1 MPFPAKQRICPSAHP
16 DLCLATILPCGRS
29 GGWDRSIWEER
40 TPSGRSWRASLPTS
54 SCCSEKPS
62 TRGAAAMRSVPARS
76 PRPRGLSA
84 GPEVPGLRRPQRL
97 KGRLRKLLPKGR
109 ELRFDRL
116 APAEPEL
123 AMSHVDRRAGTV
135 RLSLGSGAEG
145 LAKHGP
151 GPVIPT
157 VPSTGE
163 TTARGRLARS
173 RAVRLGAET
182 RYPFKVLA
190 GAENQPTKTKAFVYS
205 DREKTRPRVIS

>member
-29 GGWDRSIWEER
+29 GGWDRSIREER
-40 TPSGRSWRASLPTS
+40 TPSGRSWRASPPTS

-62 TRGAAAMRSVPARS
+62 TRGAAAMRSAPARS

-97 KGRLRKLLPKGR
+97 EGRFRKLLPKGR

-116 APAEPEL
+116 APADLAL
-123 AMSHVDRRAGTV
+123 AMSHVDRRAGAV
-135 RLSLGSGAEG
+135 RLSLESGAEG

-151 GPVIPT
+151 GPVETHPHRSFNWENNGPGPPRT
-157 VPSTGE
+157 VQGRS
-163 TTARGRLARS
+163 ARCGNTLSVQSARW
-173 RAVRLGAET
+173 G
-182 RYPFKVLA
+182 
-190 GAENQPTKTKAFVYS
+190 
-205 DREKTRPRVIS
+205 